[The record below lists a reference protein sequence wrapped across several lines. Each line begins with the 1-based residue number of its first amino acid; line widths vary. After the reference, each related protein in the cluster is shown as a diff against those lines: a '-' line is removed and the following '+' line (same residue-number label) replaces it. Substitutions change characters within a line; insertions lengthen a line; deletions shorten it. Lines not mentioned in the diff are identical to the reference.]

1 MENRIIT
8 LKDITPA
15 FGMADYVG
23 YVLKEEFDRRPFIE
37 DYDPIVMYIRTKG
50 ETMDYFFDLAHVAA
64 TLSPMSIWDIPE
76 DSRKECKE
84 WLDDTLSLR
93 QLLQMLTD
101 YAAVLDFVEEN
112 PDSSLPDDAITKH
125 AIPERTVSDETPIQ
139 DDYVEVHLNPLEGAD
154 AEWIGCQ
161 IYEMS
166 QGNPEP
172 TFVLCIRSE
181 ATQICNWILRKAY
194 EAGKESFDEAIR
206 IVKECPF
213 YFQDWHRAP
222 LEEVE
227 RLVRELFEK
236 KHCSRIYIED
246 IWFINSKE
254 ENDTNKYLNT
264 IQRLRLLAKELDTK
278 FYLCATDIDLFM

>member
-1 MENRIIT
+1 MDNRIIT

-37 DYDPIVMYIRTKG
+37 DYDPIVLYIRTKG
-50 ETMDYFFDLAHVAA
+50 ETMDYFFDRAHVAA

-76 DSRKECKE
+76 DSRDECKK

-101 YAAVLDFVEEN
+101 YAEVLDFVEEN
-112 PDSSLPDDAITKH
+112 PDCPLPEDAITKH
-125 AIPERTVSDETPIQ
+125 SIPERTVSDETPLQ
-139 DDYVEVHLNPLEGAD
+139 DDYVEVHLNPSEGAD
-154 AEWIGCQ
+154 AEWISGQ
-161 IYEMS
+161 LYDMYRNI
-166 QGNPEP
+166 PEP

-194 EAGKESFDEAIR
+194 EDGKDSFAEAVR
-206 IVKECPF
+206 IVKDCPF
-213 YFQDWHRAP
+213 YIQDWHRAP

-227 RLVRELFEK
+227 RLVREQFEK
-236 KHCSRIYIED
+236 KQCSRVYIED
-246 IWFINSKE
+246 IWFINAKW
-254 ENDTNKYLNT
+254 ENDTDKYLNT
-264 IQRLRLLAKELDTK
+264 IQRLRLLAKELGTK
-278 FYLCATDIDLFM
+278 FFLCATDIDLFM